1 MMRNTFII
9 AIVIFIKSN
18 SFAQYGLAF
27 NSHEVVLEKRTSLDL
42 TPGDS
47 LCFKKNF
54 ELGFDINFIP
64 NSKTYFGYVV
74 RIINGDNQNIDLIY
88 DQKSKYFKVI
98 TGENFSSISFAI
110 DSPRLYKEWTR
121 FSLKFNLEN
130 QTLQFKV
137 NEKLAGNTSI
147 PINFKCVRFLWG
159 ANDFQKFMTRDIP
172 RMQIKDIKIFE
183 NDELKYFW
191 PLDETSG
198 DTGFDKI
205 DKKAAKVKNSVWIRP
220 KYQKWELLSS
230 FTINGYSGVAFDSK
244 QDKIYVVGSDSLAFY
259 TLKNGRNSV
268 EWIPSP
274 HLNLR
279 LGNQAI
285 FDTTSNK
292 LYDIFIDQ
300 QKVVTYDFNNMRWD
314 DDFATGRITE
324 FWHANK
330 FISPKDSSIFVIGG
344 YGLLKYKNFVQRYSL
359 ASKKWELILPT
370 GDYFSPR
377 YLAGLGIDP
386 NGHFVYI
393 IGGYGSKT
401 GDQLLNPGNYFD
413 LLRYDVQSNTFKKM
427 YNLASSTSRFTF
439 ANGLVLGPNSHEYY
453 GLIFQNDS
461 SNSNLQLIRGSLN
474 DSNYIML
481 GNSIPYKF
489 HDIESFADLYY
500 SNLSNRLIAVVLHYS
515 SADEKEKN
523 TEVKIYSL
531 NFPPEPTDF
540 LKRDFQSKR
549 WWLYLLIILG
559 VILIGAIFSLLGW
572 NSFKRRRIAK
582 LSGSDKSIVSI
593 PIAGIPHHQ
602 SQFEKNRW
610 PSIYLFGQFQV
621 FDKNGNDI
629 TGSFT
634 PLLKELFLIICINTI
649 RPGRGISSEVLNE
662 LLWHDKSEKDAKN
675 NRSVNIAKLKII
687 LEKIGNCAIN
697 KESGSWQFQV
707 LNDDIYIDYK
717 AYISLL
723 QHSSDPSKEYIH
735 SLVDVIKHGAFLYH
749 TEYDWLDNIKSEI
762 SGSVIDLCIGFIRS
776 QHITK
781 DPEFTIEIANC
792 IFYFDQLNEDALTYK
807 CKSLILLKR
816 HTLANNIYLKFLKDY
831 KDIYGTDFN
840 KSFHEVIS

>member
-1 MMRNTFII
+1 MMRYTFII

-18 SFAQYGLAF
+18 SFAQFGLAF

-42 TPGDS
+42 TPEDS

-74 RIINGDNQNIDLIY
+74 RIIDGDNQNIDLIY
-88 DQKSKYFKVI
+88 DQKTKYFKVI
-98 TGENFSSISFAI
+98 NGENFSSISFAI
-110 DSPRLYKEWTR
+110 DSPKLYKEWSR
-121 FSLKFNLEN
+121 FTLKFNLEN

-137 NEKLAGNTSI
+137 NGKLTGSTGI
-147 PINFKCVRFLWG
+147 PVNFKCVRFLWG

-198 DTGFDKI
+198 DIAYDKI
-205 DKKAAKVKNSVWIRP
+205 DRRAARVKNSVWIRP

-230 FTINGYSGVAFDSK
+230 FTINGYSGVAFDPK
-244 QDKIYVVGSDSLAFY
+244 QDKVYVIGSDSLAFY
-259 TLKNGRNSV
+259 TLKNGRNSI
-268 EWIPSP
+268 EWMGSP

-285 FDTTSNK
+285 FDTASNK

-300 QKVVTYDFNNMRWD
+300 QKVVSFDFNNKRWD
-314 DDFATGRITE
+314 DDFAAGRITE

-330 FISPKDSSIFVIGG
+330 FISTKDSSLYVFGG

-359 ASKKWELILPT
+359 LSKKWESVFPA

-377 YLAGLGIDP
+377 YLAGLGVDP
-386 NGHFVYI
+386 SGNFVYI

-401 GDQLLNPGNYFD
+401 GDQLLDPGNYFD
-413 LLRYDVQSNTFKKM
+413 LLRYDVKSRKFKKL
-427 YNLASSTSRFTF
+427 YNLASSTARFTF
-439 ANGLVLGPNSHEYY
+439 ANSLVLGPDSHEYY
-453 GLIFQNDS
+453 GMIFQNDS
-461 SNSNLQLIRGSLN
+461 SNSNLQLIKASLN
-474 DSNYIML
+474 DSNYL
-481 GNSIPYKF
+481 LVGNSIPYRF

-500 SNLSNRLIAVVLHYS
+500 SNLSNRLIAVLLHYS
-515 SADEKEKN
+515 SAEEKEKN

-531 NFPPEPTDF
+531 NFPPEPADF
-540 LKRDFQSKR
+540 SNTSFQPERR
-549 WWLYLLIILG
+549 WVNYLIIFG
-559 VILIGAIFSLLGW
+559 VILIAAIFYWLGW
-572 NSFKRRRIAK
+572 NLFKRRRSAE
-582 LSGSDKSIVSI
+582 LPGLDKNIEGI
-593 PIAGIPHHQ
+593 PISGIPHLQ
-602 SQFEKNRW
+602 GQFEKNRW

-629 TGSFT
+629 TGFFT

-687 LEKIGNCAIN
+687 LEKIGNCSIN

-707 LNDDIYIDYK
+707 LDEDIYVDYK

-723 QHSSDPSKEYIH
+723 QQAADPSKEYVH
-735 SLVDVIKHGAFLYH
+735 ALLDVIKRGVFLYH
-749 TEYDWLDNIKSEI
+749 TEYDWLDNLKSEI
-762 SGSVIDLCIGFIRS
+762 SGSVIDICIGFIKN
-776 QHITK
+776 QHLTK
-781 DPEFTIEIANC
+781 DPEFIIEIANC
-792 IFYFDQLNEDALTYK
+792 IFYFDQLNEDALIYK

-831 KDIYGTDFN
+831 KDIYGSDFN